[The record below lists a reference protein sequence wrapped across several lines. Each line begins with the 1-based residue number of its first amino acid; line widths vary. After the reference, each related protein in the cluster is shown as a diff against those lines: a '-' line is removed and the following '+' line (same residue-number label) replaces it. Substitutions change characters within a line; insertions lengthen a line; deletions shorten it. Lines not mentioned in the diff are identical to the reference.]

1 MGRRRKGRTVHGWVV
16 VDKPAGATST
26 SIVGRVKRAFDAAKA
41 GHGGTLDPFAT
52 GLLPIALG
60 EATKT
65 VAYLM
70 EGPKSYRFMVRWGIA
85 TETDDPEGAVVR
97 TTETRPSAAAIEAAL
112 AGFFGEIEQIP
123 PAYSAVKIAGER
135 AYDLA
140 RAGQKPDLAPRRVV
154 VHDFRLLEIVSD
166 DEARLEVQCG
176 KGTYVRALARDLA
189 AALDTAGHLVELRRT
204 AVGPFTEA
212 DAISLDVLDN
222 LGHTPAEQQ
231 RILLSVEAA
240 LDGIPALSLTDGE
253 AGRLRNGQAVSLLRK
268 VDLTRI
274 AGLSE
279 GDTVLAMNS
288 GQPVALTRYSCGEVQ
303 PMRVLNI

>member
-52 GLLPIALG
+52 GLLPVALG

-65 VAYLM
+65 VAYVM
-70 EGPKSYRFMVRWGIA
+70 EGPKSYRFTVRWGIA

-97 TTETRPSAAAIEAAL
+97 TSEVRPTVAAIEDAL
-112 AGFFGEIEQIP
+112 AGFVGAIEQIP

-140 RAGQKPDLAPRRVV
+140 RAGQKPDLAPRQVL
-154 VHDFRLLEIVSD
+154 VHVFRLLEAVSK
-166 DEARLEVQCG
+166 DEARFEVQCG
-176 KGTYVRALARDLA
+176 KGTYIRALARDLA
-189 AALDTAGHLVELRRT
+189 EALGTVGHLVQLRRT
-204 AVGPFTEA
+204 AAGPFAEE
-212 DAISLDVLDN
+212 DAISLDLLDD

-231 RILLSVEAA
+231 RILLPVEAA
-240 LDGIPALSLTDGE
+240 LDGIPALSLTKGE

-279 GDTVLAMNS
+279 GDTVLAMNA
-288 GQPVALTRYSCGEVQ
+288 GQPVALTRYSRGEVH